1 MREVTIPPTTPL
13 YEVPITIP
21 SALPV
26 GAASSTNTSVLA
38 HLEIRV
44 VDADLVPIGNRRV
57 QVTDADGKRSNI
69 TTDRFGRALLL
80 NLKPG
85 RTVIDAGDDVD
96 TLRDLMR
103 GRNMVLITIP
113 DPGGNLR

>member
-13 YEVPITIP
+13 YEVPITIT

-26 GAASSTNTSVLA
+26 SAAGSTNTSVLA
-38 HLEIRV
+38 H
-44 VDADLVPIGNRRV
+44 LVPIGNRRV

-113 DPGGNLR
+113 DPGGNVR